1 MMVCISLDRSTAYGG
16 VMVNNQMN
24 HTQFLLQSLKSD
36 EKYVNGYLE
45 ICKMRGV
52 LPSCTDFIWYLQLDW
67 EERFNFER
75 KPITDYLRKK
85 FKESR

>member
-1 MMVCISLDRSTAYGG
+1 
-16 VMVNNQMN
+16 MVNNQMN

-85 FKESR
+85 FKEIR

>member
-1 MMVCISLDRSTAYGG
+1 
-16 VMVNNQMN
+16 MVNNQMN

-36 EKYVNGYLE
+36 EIYVNGYLE
-45 ICKMRGV
+45 ICKSRGV

-67 EERFNFER
+67 EGRFNFER

-85 FKESR
+85 FKEGR